1 MLDPRHPQAADLLAQ
16 AFGEASALHEQ
27 GRLDRAA
34 QAYQRILAAY
44 PDQIDTLHQ
53 LGILLIQ
60 TGAAARGFGLIDR
73 ALAIQPAFVDAHFN
87 RAVAAM
93 QLGRTTEALAGL
105 DRVLTLREG
114 HIGALYT
121 RGLVLARLG
130 RPADALASFDAFLAR
145 QPRHPDALLN
155 RGVALSDL
163 GRTEEALASFDQV
176 IALQPQ
182 DADAHF
188 NRGGALKSLGRFQ
201 AAMAS
206 FAKALDLR
214 EGWPDALVNHGVMLR
229 LHGRAGEA
237 LEDFDRALAAQPDHV
252 EALVSRG
259 AALAE
264 LMHLDEAMADYEA
277 ALRRAPGHAK
287 AQFNRGLIRL
297 LAGDFEAGW
306 PDYERRLDL
315 APPPAAPAQA
325 PWDGRTPLAGK
336 RLLLRSEQ
344 GLGDTIQFCRYA
356 VLAADR
362 GARVVLSA
370 QEPLVALLRGLD
382 PRVTVIRAAAPPPAF
397 DLHAA
402 LMSLPAVFETTPD
415 TIPSKSAY
423 LTADPALTADLAR
436 RLGPRRRPRIGLVWS
451 GAAGHENDH
460 NRSAPLAALAPLL
473 DAEADW
479 FSLQKDIR
487 DSDAAALTASPIR
500 VEADAI
506 ADFPGTAAL
515 IANLDLVISVDTSIA
530 HLAAALGKPT
540 WVLLSAAP
548 DWRWMLERADSPWYD
563 SVRLFRQT
571 APRDWPGLVER
582 VQAALA
588 ELFDRRFKT

>member
-27 GRLDRAA
+27 GRLDQASAA
-34 QAYQRILAAY
+34 YKRILAAY

-53 LGILLIQ
+53 FGILLVQ
-60 TGAAARGFGLIDR
+60 TGAAERGFGLIDR

-93 QLGRTTEALAGL
+93 QLGRAGEALAGL
-105 DRVLTLREG
+105 DHVLALQG
-114 HIGALYT
+114 DHIGALYT
-121 RGLVLARLG
+121 RGLALAQLE
-130 RPADALASFDAFLAR
+130 RPAEALASFDAFLAR

-155 RGVALSDL
+155 RGVALSSL
-163 GRTEEALASFDQV
+163 GRAEEALASFDRV
-176 IALQPQ
+176 IALQPR

-188 NRGGALKSLGRFQ
+188 NRGGALKSLGRAQ

-214 EGWPDALVNHGVMLR
+214 QDWPDALVNHGVMLR
-229 LHGRAGEA
+229 LHGRAREA
-237 LEDFDRALAAQPDHV
+237 LEDFDRALAVQPDHV

-264 LMHLDEAMADYEA
+264 LTRLDEAMADYAA
-277 ALRRAPGHAK
+277 ALRLAPGHAK

-297 LAGDFEAGW
+297 LTGDFEAGW

-315 APPPAAPAQA
+315 APPPGGLAQP

-336 RLLLRSEQ
+336 RLFLRWEQ

-356 VLAADR
+356 VVAADR
-362 GARVVLSA
+362 GARVVLSV
-370 QEPLVALLRGLD
+370 QEPLVGLMRGLD
-382 PRVTVIRAAAPPPAF
+382 PRVTVIGAAARTPAF
-397 DLHAA
+397 DLHAS
-402 LMSLPAVFETTPD
+402 LMSLPAILETAPD
-415 TIPSKSAY
+415 TIPSKAAY
-423 LTADPALTADLAR
+423 LAADPALTEDLAK

-460 NRSAPLAALAPLL
+460 NRSAPLAALAPLIG
-473 DAEADW
+473 AEADW
-479 FSLQKDIR
+479 FRLQKDVR
-487 DSDAAALTASPIR
+487 DSDAATLAALPIR

-515 IANLDLVISVDTSIA
+515 IANLDLVIGVDTSIA

-540 WVLLSAAP
+540 WVLLSTAP

-571 APRDWPGLVER
+571 SPGDWSGVVEQ

-588 ELFDRRFKT
+588 GQIG

>member
-16 AFGEASALHEQ
+16 AFGEASALHER
-27 GRLDRAA
+27 GRLDEAA
-34 QAYQRILAAY
+34 LAYQRILAAY

-53 LGILLIQ
+53 FGILSIQ
-60 TGAAARGFGLIDR
+60 TGDAERGFGLIDR

-93 QLGRTTEALAGL
+93 QLGRSAEGLTGL
-105 DRVLTLREG
+105 DRVLALQG
-114 HIGALYT
+114 DHIGALYT
-121 RGLVLARLG
+121 RGLALAQLE
-130 RPADALASFDAFLAR
+130 RPAEALASFDAFLAR

-155 RGVALSDL
+155 RGVALSSL
-163 GRTEEALASFDQV
+163 GRAEEALASFDRV
-176 IALQPQ
+176 IALQPR

-188 NRGGALKSLGRFQ
+188 NRGGALKSLGRAQ

-214 EGWPDALVNHGVMLR
+214 EDWPDALVNHGVMLR
-229 LHGRAGEA
+229 LHGRAEEA
-237 LEDFDRALAAQPDHV
+237 LEDFDRALAVQPDHV

-259 AALAE
+259 AARAE
-264 LMHLDEAMADYEA
+264 LMRLDEAMADYEA
-277 ALRRAPGHAK
+277 ALRLAPGHAK

-297 LAGDFEAGW
+297 LTGDFEAGW
-306 PDYERRLDL
+306 LDYERRLDL
-315 APPPAAPAQA
+315 APPQDGLTQP

-336 RLLLRSEQ
+336 RLFLRSEQ

-370 QEPLVALLRGLD
+370 QAPLVGLLRGLD
-382 PRVTVIRAAAPPPAF
+382 PRVTVTAAAEPPPAF

-402 LMSLPAVFETTPD
+402 LMSLPAVFETAPD
-415 TIPSKSAY
+415 TTPSKAAY
-423 LTADPALTADLAR
+423 LTADPTLTANIAE

-460 NRSAPLAALAPLL
+460 NRSAPLAALVPLL
-473 DAEADW
+473 DADADW
-479 FSLQKDIR
+479 FVLQKDIR
-487 DSDAAALTASPIR
+487 DSDAAALAALPIR
-500 VEADAI
+500 VEADAL

-540 WVLLSAAP
+540 WVLLSTAP

-571 APRDWPGLVER
+571 APRDWPGVAAR

-588 ELFDRRFKT
+588 EHFG